1 VADVRGAIVGILLA
15 AGSDC
20 SPWKGPGILDGIDTP
35 DAP

>member
-20 SPWKGPGILDGIDTP
+20 SPWKGSGIHYDIDTP